1 MAKHVSTT
9 GPRAIAPAKTDW
21 QRTERDIQ
29 RRIDQ
34 ATLGLGCW
42 RDSDMPDWNKVP
54 FSHYVTNVHEWDRNE
69 TWVNWATGITIALV
83 AHPAGEAFTR
93 GMPYAWCK
101 TGKRPME
108 KETFSMEPVFGRFI
122 ASTPR
127 GPKVLVRNGVAA
139 VLGKEYDHAYRPVGV
154 VHRDDAYPRSFTP
167 APIPCEAIRRIQP
180 MHFRTAQDYLRRLD
194 QILCA
199 MAGVVDMTDE
209 LADAEKA
216 AGKEDCQARS
226 YRQSRAY
233 EALEPILTDAMRWS
247 GHTRE
252 ELEAFHQASPSLA
265 YWLERWQADKRADC
279 SSNAA

>member
-9 GPRAIAPAKTDW
+9 SPRAIAPAKTDW
-21 QRTERDIQ
+21 QRTERKIEQ
-29 RRIDQ
+29 HIERS
-34 ATLGLGCW
+34 TLGLGRW